1 MSFEKGKVDKKSK
14 IFKTFNSIGNYVT
27 NRSIFLYQGIVLQT
41 YAMTL
46 YMEVGPN
53 QWLVWPK
60 TFLEQIYTLLIQR
73 HLPLELNELPL
84 CLRGKWLQQLWQK
97 ISLKWKFLTDSEV
110 NIK

>member
-14 IFKTFNSIGNYVT
+14 IFKTFNSIGNQVT

-53 QWLVWPK
+53 Q
-60 TFLEQIYTLLIQR
+60 
-73 HLPLELNELPL
+73 
-84 CLRGKWLQQLWQK
+84 
-97 ISLKWKFLTDSEV
+97 
-110 NIK
+110 